1 MNNKQQKRN
10 ETRDCTYMK
19 LNNEIV
25 YATVNLDIFE
35 VGYLHFV
42 WEMFNPKNE
51 FVFINKEVPLELQ
64 MPSRPKKAFVKVED
78 KGSAAI
84 FMKHITDCDR
94 TYHTDKDYWLRIYD
108 KDKEKEGV
116 A

>member
-10 ETRDCTYMK
+10 ETRDWTYMK
-19 LNNEIV
+19 LNKAIV
-25 YATVNLDIFE
+25 YNTVNLDIFE

-64 MPSRPKKAFVKVED
+64 MPSRPKKVFVKVGD
-78 KGSAAI
+78 KESAES
-84 FMKHITDCDR
+84 FMVWLTQCDE
-94 TYHTDKDYWLRIYD
+94 TYHTDKDFHLRIYD
-108 KDKEKEGV
+108 KQKELVV